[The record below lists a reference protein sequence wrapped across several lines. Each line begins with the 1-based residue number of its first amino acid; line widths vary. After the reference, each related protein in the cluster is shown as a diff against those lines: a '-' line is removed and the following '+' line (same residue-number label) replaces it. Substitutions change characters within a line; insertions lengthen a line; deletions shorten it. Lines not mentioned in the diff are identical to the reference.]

1 MDITNNYPQKLVGKE
16 RIVID
21 LFETEDVNK
30 TIFEKCIVTKVY
42 FEWVTKDYKT
52 IGKAYRDFIAVDN
65 IIGFDELKVGEYYV
79 FEYFDS
85 GMGYNYISLIDKTDI
100 IYDKDV

>member
-1 MDITNNYPQKLVGKE
+1 MDITINFPQKLVGKE
-16 RIVID
+16 RIVIN
-21 LFETEDVNK
+21 LLETEDGNK
-30 TIFEKCIVTKVY
+30 TFFDKCIVTRVY
-42 FEWVTKDYKT
+42 FEWVTTDFET
-52 IGKAYRDFIAVDN
+52 IGKAYRDFIVVDS